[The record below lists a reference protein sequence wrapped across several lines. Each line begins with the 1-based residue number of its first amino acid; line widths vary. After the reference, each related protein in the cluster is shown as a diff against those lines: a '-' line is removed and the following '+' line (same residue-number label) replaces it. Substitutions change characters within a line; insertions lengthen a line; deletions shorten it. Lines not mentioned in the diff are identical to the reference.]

1 MSGRHCTIEGALSR
15 KAVTGSANPF
25 TSGRSVGGLAD
36 HAQAPLR
43 IVVSGTPISVIAR
56 RQRP

>member
-1 MSGRHCTIEGALSR
+1 MRVVNDRRYRAWNRCAITFREKVGLFEIKTVVDRSLHN
-15 KAVTGSANPF
+15 AN
-25 TSGRSVGGLAD
+25 RS
-36 HAQAPLR
+36 